1 VLFVN
6 LFIALSF
13 TGFLTFAYILL
24 RLAILVRERGTDGFS
39 DWAAEGLVLI
49 SGGPPHFV
57 GEVVKPAT
65 YAQDEKIQE

>member
-1 VLFVN
+1 MLFVN

-39 DWAAEGLVLI
+39 DWAAEGFVLI